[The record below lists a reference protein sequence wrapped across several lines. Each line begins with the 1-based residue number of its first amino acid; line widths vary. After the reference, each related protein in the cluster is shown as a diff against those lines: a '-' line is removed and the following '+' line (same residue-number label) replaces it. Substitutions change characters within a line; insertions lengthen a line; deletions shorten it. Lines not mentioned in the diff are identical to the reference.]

1 MRLANYLIR
10 LDVPDH
16 TAEEQLDRILEA
28 LDGINFAERVQ
39 RYVNKQL
46 LESNRVL
53 CMSAVEAT
61 VVD

>member
-10 LDVPDH
+10 LDVPDQ
-16 TAEEQLDRILEA
+16 TSEAQLDQILEA
-28 LDGINFAERVQ
+28 LDDVNLVQRVQ

-46 LESNRVL
+46 LEANRVL
-53 CMSAVEAT
+53 CISGVAAT

>member
-1 MRLANYLIR
+1 MRLANYLIH

-16 TAEEQLDRILEA
+16 TSEAHLDQIREA
-28 LDGINFAERVQ
+28 LDGVNLVQRVQ

-46 LESNRVL
+46 LEANRVL
-53 CMSAVEAT
+53 CMSGVEAR